1 MILGEEGEDPVR
13 AADRKSHLI
22 PAPQGLDLVGAYR
35 SIHCR
40 MMTLEIEAVQLYR
53 VEPMMDPKWLMTII
67 AASCPQPWGLEF
79 DGEPQSRSKGTLKI
93 PPLHINTR
101 LYQSQ
106 VVVKRVNPIWIG
118 RR

>member
-1 MILGEEGEDPVR
+1 MR
-13 AADRKSHLI
+13 ALHCESHLI